1 MNDDSAAPPSR
12 VSPRKRNQSISVA
25 DITMLVRV
33 PGKPTAIRAFTD
45 DERELAAE
53 YAAETGGEIVPLPL
67 SPPAGYIPGPQGFPV
82 PQS

>member
-1 MNDDSAAPPSR
+1 MKDDSAAPPSR

-53 YAAETGGEIVPLPL
+53 YAGKVVFVTVDVDLEQLIPRGPGG
-67 SPPAGYIPGPQGFPV
+67 
-82 PQS
+82 